1 MVSKKLRRGFTLI
14 ELLVVIAI
22 IAILVALL
30 LPAVQQ
36 AREAARRS
44 ECKNKLKQI
53 GLAMHNYH
61 DVHAV
66 LPPGFVSTNANVAS
80 STSCEAGGRYA
91 PWSVLILPGMD
102 ATNLYETFNFEGSG
116 TTLFVSSRAEAPT
129 SGANWNAFNTPNLVY
144 QCPSDP
150 NNSKNPIQSN
160 YMAVMGGGPASDRYC
175 DSSNIGR
182 AYYSNGIFYQ
192 SSKTKFRDIIDGTSN
207 VFMVGESKYMLGPGG
222 RPDGHYFGWASTS
235 RGGGSSV
242 IPTLTAA
249 QLPINDLDSDGSKMD
264 TGFGSAGTVPPQ
276 GQAVQMRMFGSRH
289 VGGCHMLM
297 ADGSTQF
304 VGENIDITLFQQ
316 LAKREDELPTG
327 GFTAP

>member
-102 ATNLYETFNFEGSG
+102 ATNLYETFSFEGSG
-116 TTLFVSSRAEAPT
+116 TTLSLLVLVPRLRPLEQTGTLSIRLTRSISALLIQIAPR
-129 SGANWNAFNTPNLVY
+129 
-144 QCPSDP
+144 
-150 NNSKNPIQSN
+150 IQFK
-160 YMAVMGGGPASDRYC
+160 V
-175 DSSNIGR
+175 
-182 AYYSNGIFYQ
+182 
-192 SSKTKFRDIIDGTSN
+192 TTW
-207 VFMVGESKYMLGPGG
+207 L
-222 RPDGHYFGWASTS
+222 
-235 RGGGSSV
+235 
-242 IPTLTAA
+242 
-249 QLPINDLDSDGSKMD
+249 
-264 TGFGSAGTVPPQ
+264 
-276 GQAVQMRMFGSRH
+276 
-289 VGGCHMLM
+289 
-297 ADGSTQF
+297 
-304 VGENIDITLFQQ
+304 
-316 LAKREDELPTG
+316 
-327 GFTAP
+327 